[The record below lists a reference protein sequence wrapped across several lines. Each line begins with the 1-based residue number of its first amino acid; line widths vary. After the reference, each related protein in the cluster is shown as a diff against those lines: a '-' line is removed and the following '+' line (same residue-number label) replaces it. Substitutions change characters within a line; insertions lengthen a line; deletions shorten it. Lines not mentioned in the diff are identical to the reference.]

1 MKKYLLIVLLVGV
14 CFGQVVSD
22 TLVMKSG
29 TIRLG
34 KFYGQDDTH
43 IDFKFEKTTEIS
55 KVKNSEVQD
64 ILLNTNDFKEIK
76 GVDRPPSEYKSK
88 SIGDYLLGCCIIIFD
103 VFLYNIT
110 GGLWN

>member
-1 MKKYLLIVLLVGV
+1 MKKYLFIVLFIGV
-14 CFGQVVSD
+14 CFGQVASD

-29 TIRLG
+29 TMHLG

-64 ILLNTNDFKEIK
+64 ILLNKKDFKEIK
-76 GVDRPPSEYKSK
+76 GVDRPPSEYKSR
-88 SIGDYLLGCCIIIFD
+88 SIGDYCWLIIEIIFAIIN
-103 VFLYNIT
+103 VPFII
-110 GGLWN
+110 